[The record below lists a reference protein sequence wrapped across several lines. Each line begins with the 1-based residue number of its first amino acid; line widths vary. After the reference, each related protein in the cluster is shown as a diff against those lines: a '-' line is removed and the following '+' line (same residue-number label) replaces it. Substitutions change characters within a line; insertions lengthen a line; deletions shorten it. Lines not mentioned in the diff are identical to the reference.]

1 MAVRGPMHRAGA
13 AALGRLLSLDTAPA
27 PGDACGCGGQARWH
41 SLGSRQ
47 LLTALGEVNFQRAY
61 YVCPD
66 CHSGHC
72 PRDRELEVEAVQY
85 SPGVQRMLALVGS
98 ESSFEQGREQGA
110 LLAGLEVTAKAVER
124 PAEAIGA
131 DGEAHQ
137 QQHQRRAQQLEL
149 PAVYVPT
156 LPLLYI
162 EMDGTGVPVVKA
174 ETEDRAGKVEGQPAH
189 TRAVKRGCVFTQT
202 TTDQE
207 GRPVRDQD
215 ATTYVGAMEGVQE
228 FGLRLYTEAWRRGW
242 SRAERKVVIGD
253 GAVWI
258 WNLARQHFPGS
269 IEIVDLYHARQ
280 HLWELSAQLFPRQP
294 QVRKPWMGR
303 GLKLLDQGQG
313 EPLVK
318 ILRDLHPDGEELVR
332 WVRNQAEYFE
342 RNAQRMR
349 YPAFRAQALFVGSGV
364 VEAGCK
370 TVIGA
375 RLKRS
380 GMFWTVRGAN
390 AIIALRCSRLSH
402 RFEDYW
408 ESRSRAA

>member
-1 MAVRGPMHRAGA
+1 
-13 AALGRLLSLDTAPA
+13 
-27 PGDACGCGGQARWH
+27 
-41 SLGSRQ
+41 
-47 LLTALGEVNFQRAY
+47 
-61 YVCPD
+61 
-66 CHSGHC
+66 
-72 PRDRELEVEAVQY
+72 
-85 SPGVQRMLALVGS
+85 MLALVGS

-380 GMFWTVRGAN
+380 GMFWTVCGAN

>member
-1 MAVRGPMHRAGA
+1 
-13 AALGRLLSLDTAPA
+13 
-27 PGDACGCGGQARWH
+27 
-41 SLGSRQ
+41 
-47 LLTALGEVNFQRAY
+47 
-61 YVCPD
+61 
-66 CHSGHC
+66 
-72 PRDRELEVEAVQY
+72 
-85 SPGVQRMLALVGS
+85 
-98 ESSFEQGREQGA
+98 
-110 LLAGLEVTAKAVER
+110 
-124 PAEAIGA
+124 
-131 DGEAHQ
+131 
-137 QQHQRRAQQLEL
+137 
-149 PAVYVPT
+149 
-156 LPLLYI
+156 
-162 EMDGTGVPVVKA
+162 
-174 ETEDRAGKVEGQPAH
+174 
-189 TRAVKRGCVFTQT
+189 
-202 TTDQE
+202 
-207 GRPVRDQD
+207 
-215 ATTYVGAMEGVQE
+215 
-228 FGLRLYTEAWRRGW
+228 
-242 SRAERKVVIGD
+242 VVIGD

-303 GLKLLDQGQG
+303 GLKLLDQGQV

>member
-1 MAVRGPMHRAGA
+1 
-13 AALGRLLSLDTAPA
+13 
-27 PGDACGCGGQARWH
+27 
-41 SLGSRQ
+41 
-47 LLTALGEVNFQRAY
+47 
-61 YVCPD
+61 
-66 CHSGHC
+66 
-72 PRDRELEVEAVQY
+72 
-85 SPGVQRMLALVGS
+85 
-98 ESSFEQGREQGA
+98 
-110 LLAGLEVTAKAVER
+110 
-124 PAEAIGA
+124 
-131 DGEAHQ
+131 
-137 QQHQRRAQQLEL
+137 
-149 PAVYVPT
+149 
-156 LPLLYI
+156 
-162 EMDGTGVPVVKA
+162 
-174 ETEDRAGKVEGQPAH
+174 
-189 TRAVKRGCVFTQT
+189 
-202 TTDQE
+202 
-207 GRPVRDQD
+207 
-215 ATTYVGAMEGVQE
+215 
-228 FGLRLYTEAWRRGW
+228 
-242 SRAERKVVIGD
+242 VVIGD

-349 YPAFRAQALFVGSGV
+349 YPAFRAQGLFVGSGV

-380 GMFWTVRGAN
+380 GMFWTVCGAN